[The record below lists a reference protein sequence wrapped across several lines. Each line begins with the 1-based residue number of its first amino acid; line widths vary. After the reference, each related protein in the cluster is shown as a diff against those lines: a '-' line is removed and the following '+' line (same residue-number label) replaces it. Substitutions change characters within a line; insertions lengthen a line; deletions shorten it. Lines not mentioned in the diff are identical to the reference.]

1 MPNITLSM
9 SKENQ
14 DKLRDIAKKERR
26 SMSQQVIVMMEQY
39 LKNKKE

>member
-9 SKENQ
+9 SNENQ
-14 DKLRDIAKKERR
+14 KKLRESAKKDRR
-26 SMSQQVIVMMEQY
+26 SISQQVIVMMECY